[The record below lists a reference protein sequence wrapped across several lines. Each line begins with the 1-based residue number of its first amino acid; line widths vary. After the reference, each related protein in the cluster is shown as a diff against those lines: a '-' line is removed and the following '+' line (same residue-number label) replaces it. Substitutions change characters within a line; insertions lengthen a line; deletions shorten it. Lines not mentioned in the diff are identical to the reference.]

1 MNDSGKMSWKKSFN
15 IIFCYMYSNILHI
28 SPIEIEYE
36 IMIYDL
42 PNCTACF
49 TSYFQS
55 ETENEKFLN
64 IAFNTQITVSK

>member
-1 MNDSGKMSWKKSFN
+1 MEKKFQH
-15 IIFCYMYSNILHI
+15 CYMYSNILHI

-42 PNCTACF
+42 PNCTASF

>member
-1 MNDSGKMSWKKSFN
+1 
-15 IIFCYMYSNILHI
+15 MYSNILHI

-42 PNCTACF
+42 PNCTA
-49 TSYFQS
+49 SFQS